1 MVSPLRLS
9 LRLESAE
16 PTDAVALPQGDNTP
30 RGRPAVMA
38 TASLKRVV
46 ACLKLVRSFGKT
58 SRPFWNTWY
67 FGMATSNIH
76 GCESRTA
83 DMQ

>member
-30 RGRPAVMA
+30 GTPGGHGHGFPEARGGLFEAGQVIREDQQPV
-38 TASLKRVV
+38 LEYVV
-46 ACLKLVRSFGKT
+46 FRRCVLL
-58 SRPFWNTWY
+58 
-67 FGMATSNIH
+67 
-76 GCESRTA
+76 
-83 DMQ
+83 